1 MARVKKDTPVD
12 LSKPQELTAG
22 LIDRLSCPVGLK
34 QAFLKDSKAPGFR
47 VRVTAGG
54 AKSFVFESKLN
65 RENIRI
71 TIGDVRAWTIEAAR
85 AESNKY
91 RVMLD
96 QGVDPRAQRSEDAA
110 QSAARASEQATR
122 NLTVGELW
130 PQYLAE
136 GKPKRKDQWKPGYK
150 KDLILI
156 SLPGGEPK
164 KRGAGLTKPGP
175 LYPLMG
181 LTLGSVNEDALLTWF
196 QQEAVRGKAQAAR
209 ALMMFRGFLRWCA
222 INPAYRSYVDHQA
235 GGAPALRDAMPQNK
249 RRTDGLET
257 AQVASWWS
265 GVEQLS
271 NHTIAV
277 YLKALLLTGARRE
290 EMAKLTWSNVDF
302 RWQKVISADKY
313 EATRVYP
320 LTPHLAGLLSSL
332 PRVNKYVFASTGQSG
347 HLVDARASHEKAL
360 LHAGIEHLTFHGL
373 RRSYMRLAR
382 QVVPAGV
389 PAQISGHK
397 PSATAEG
404 YTVLSLDDLRPYAVI
419 AESHIIKLA
428 GVAPVLPEISQAGSP
443 ASVAS

>member
-34 QAFLKDSKAPGFR
+34 QAFLKDNKSPGFR
-47 VRVTAGG
+47 VRVTANG

-65 RENIRI
+65 RGNIRI

-96 QGVDPRAQRSEDAA
+96 QGVDPRLKRTEDAA
-110 QSAARASEQATR
+110 QSAAIATDKAAR
-122 NLTVGELW
+122 SLTVGELW

-136 GKPKRKDQWKPGYK
+136 GKPKRKDHWKPGYK
-150 KDLILI
+150 EDLILM
-156 SLPGGEPK
+156 SLPGGMPK

-181 LTLGSVNEDALLTWF
+181 LTLDAVNEDALLTWF
-196 QQEAVRGKAQAAR
+196 QQESLRGKAQAAR

-222 INPAYRSYVDHQA
+222 IKPAYRAYVDHQA
-235 GGAPALRDAMPQNK
+235 GGSHSLRDAMPQSK

-265 GVEQLS
+265 GVEQLP
-271 NHTIAV
+271 NETISA
-277 YLKALLLTGARRE
+277 YLKALLLTGARRD

-302 RWQKVISADKY
+302 RWLKVTSADKY
-313 EATRVYP
+313 DATRVYP
-320 LTPHLAGLLSSL
+320 LTPYLAELLDRL
-332 PRVNKYVFASTGQSG
+332 PRTNKFVFASTGGSG
-347 HLVDARASHEKAL
+347 HLVDARASHEKVL
-360 LHAGIEHLTFHGL
+360 RHAGIEHLTFHGL
-373 RRSYMRLAR
+373 RRSYIRLAR

-389 PAQISGHK
+389 PAQISGHR

-404 YTVLSLDDLRPYAVI
+404 YAVLPLDDLRPYAVT
-419 AESHIIKLA
+419 AEKHILKLAA
-428 GVAPVLPEISQAGSP
+428 GVAVGPNDNQEGSAPPQAQ
-443 ASVAS
+443 